1 MNTSRV
7 AVVTGG
13 ASGIGRAMA
22 RYFVDQQYGHVAV
35 LDVNK
40 TSGGEAVAELKAA
53 SSGSTQVSFLE
64 CDVASWVSQAA
75 AFRHV
80 YDACG
85 GRIDVVMANAGISE
99 NGESPLVAEAMKD
112 EDEDEPGEPSEPSMR
127 TLNVNLVGTIFRNN
141 GAIKLATH
149 YMKKNTP
156 AVYGKRWAA
165 SRGRIICTASNAGL
179 YPFPVAP
186 IYAASKNGVI
196 GLVRSLAQPLERAAI
211 EIFGLAPAVL
221 ETNIAP
227 NKDLFKAMKMT
238 PMTTLTKGVNEIL
251 TGSELSGGVAEIH
264 GENVTFRAAP
274 EFVDADSEANINN
287 FWNLGYA

>member
-40 TSGGEAVAELKAA
+40 TSGGEAVAKLKAA
-53 SSGSTQVSFLE
+53 SSGSTQVSFVE
-64 CDVASWVSQAA
+64 CDVASWVSQAS

-112 EDEDEPGEPSEPSMR
+112 EPGEPSEPSMR
-127 TLNVNLVGTIFRNN
+127 TLNVNLVGTIFT
-141 GAIKLATH
+141 IKLATH
-149 YMKKNTP
+149 YMKKNVPT
-156 AVYGKRWAA
+156 VYGLRAAA

-196 GLVRSLAQPLERAAI
+196 GLVRSLAQPLDRAAI

-227 NKDLFKAMKMT
+227 SKDLFKAMKMT

-251 TGSELSGGVAEIH
+251 TGSEPSGGVAEIH
-264 GENVTFRAAP
+264 GESVTFRAAP